1 MKYDEAQTIRI
12 LDALQRAIEA
22 TISYAVIEQNEDLY
36 HEDEDDVIR
45 AIWFSRGESE
55 YHITFGADGWIYS
68 TSKNIPRRLII
79 DTHNA
84 ISAVLYAA
92 AGDAYNKRKENEV
105 LQ

>member
-1 MKYDEAQTIRI
+1 MKYDEAETIEI
-12 LDALQRAIEA
+12 LDVLQRAIET
-22 TISYAVIEQNEDLY
+22 TISYAVIDESENLY

-55 YHITFGADGWIYS
+55 YHITFGSDGWIYS
-68 TSKNIPRRLII
+68 ISKNTPRQLLI

-92 AGDAYNKRKENEV
+92 AGDAYDKRIENEV
-105 LQ
+105 L

>member
-12 LDALQRAIEA
+12 LDALQRAIET
-22 TISYAVIEQNEDLY
+22 TISYAVIDESENLY
-36 HEDEDDVIR
+36 HEEEDDVIR
-45 AIWFSRGESE
+45 AIWFSRGENE
-55 YHITFGADGWIYS
+55 YHITFGSDGWIYS
-68 TSKNIPRRLII
+68 TCKNIPRQLML

-105 LQ
+105 L

>member
-1 MKYDEAQTIRI
+1 MKYDEAKTIEI
-12 LDALQRAIEA
+12 LDALQRAIET
-22 TISYAVIEQNEDLY
+22 TISYAVIDESENLY
-36 HEDEDDVIR
+36 HEDEDDIIR

-55 YHITFGADGWIYS
+55 YHITFGSDGWIYS
-68 TSKNIPRRLII
+68 ISKNIPRQLII

-105 LQ
+105 L

>member
-1 MKYDEAQTIRI
+1 MKYDEAETTEI
-12 LDALQRAIEA
+12 LDALQRAIET
-22 TISYAVIEQNEDLY
+22 TISYAVIDESENLY

-55 YHITFGADGWIYS
+55 YHITFGSDGWIYS
-68 TSKNIPRRLII
+68 TSKNIPRQLMI

-105 LQ
+105 L